1 MECGVDYYN
10 LWVHLFPT
18 TFVFVKLCSTKKNF
32 RRVKAYPVGDFACA
46 AGSHVRL
53 YQFMCSHKNFKI
65 KYISSTHYIITVQAQ
80 GGDKTKFHIFLLLTL
95 CVRYKTKKKIKN
107 KKLSFKKKCQNYVLK
122 TRRVRQGSPSFYFI
136 HVKYVTFFQEAVLFI

>member
-1 MECGVDYYN
+1 MEKWSILEVSVFPVSLPKVLGGSVECAVDYYN

-65 KYISSTHYIITVQAQ
+65 KYISSTHYIITIIAQ
-80 GGDKTKFHIFLLLTL
+80 RDLIKNFHILLLLTL
-95 CVRYKTKKKIKN
+95 CVRYKQGKKNEIK
-107 KKLSFKKKCQNYVLK
+107 KQPY
-122 TRRVRQGSPSFYFI
+122 
-136 HVKYVTFFQEAVLFI
+136 